1 VPANRP
7 TTYDFHSAAALE
19 PMMDLGQDFF
29 SKPEVGDEGWRDLLR
44 AHCGR
49 YNIEGDEPH
58 AFVGWVRPRSLCGFE
73 AVDLSCSAP
82 RIERTSQDV
91 RLDDTEHYYAV
102 IQLSGRST
110 VIQNEQVA
118 ELGRGDVALVDSTRP
133 VTYLLENRP
142 SRWLGLHLPRQ
153 MLMSQFGSEPQG
165 GVWRR
170 GDTRAG
176 RTLWY
181 LLVDA
186 LREPNSSFD
195 PVDPYM
201 HLAVYDLLGSLF
213 MRSESAPALPADK
226 LFARVCTVIR
236 NHFTD
241 PEIGPS
247 AIAAEAGI
255 SLRYLQKLFTSRGS
269 TCSHFLHSLRLEH
282 AAHLLHRRG
291 LLKTARPLYEIAY
304 ACGFNDYS
312 YFARC
317 FRQRFGYAPAHAK
330 GLGEALERATPVQS
344 GAIDP

>member
-1 VPANRP
+1 
-7 TTYDFHSAAALE
+7 
-19 PMMDLGQDFF
+19 MMDLDQDFF
-29 SKPEVGDEGWRDLLR
+29 SKPELDDEGWRDVLR

-49 YNIEGDEPH
+49 YNLEGDESN
-58 AFVGWVRPRSLCGFE
+58 AFVGWVRQRSLCGFE
-73 AVDLSCSAP
+73 ALDLSCSAP
-82 RIERTSQDV
+82 RIERTNRDV
-91 RLDDTEHYYAV
+91 RLDDTDHYYAV

-110 VIQNEQVA
+110 MIQNEQVA
-118 ELGRGDVALVDSTRP
+118 KLGRGDVAFVDSTRP
-133 VTYLLENRP
+133 VTYFSENGP
-142 SRWLGLHLPRQ
+142 SRWLGLHLSRQ
-153 MLMSQFGSEPQG
+153 MLMSHFGSVPQG

-176 RTLWY
+176 RTLGH

-186 LREPNSSFD
+186 LKEPESSFD

-201 HLAVYDLLGSLF
+201 HLVIYDLLGSLF
-213 MRSESAPALPADK
+213 MTSEPAPALAADK
-226 LFARVCTVIR
+226 LFSRVCTVIR
-236 NHFTD
+236 NHFTN

-247 AIAAEAGI
+247 QIAAEAGI

-291 LLKTARPLYEIAY
+291 LLKTAQPLYEIAY

-317 FRQRFGYAPAHAK
+317 FRQRFGYPPARAE
-330 GLGEALERATPVQS
+330 GLGEALERATCPK
-344 GAIDP
+344 GAIDPRHQSS